1 MLGAGML
8 LAGGATFAYKRK
20 QTALFKSLYFLSWPV
35 LGSAVLWTLMPTPQQ
50 MEQEL
55 KQSGFDQEQI
65 DASRAATQA
74 QMEQLRAAAM
84 DAKAGV
90 QRGQQQQQQQE
101 NGR

>member
-1 MLGAGML
+1 MRSPL
-8 LAGGATFAYKRK
+8 
-20 QTALFKSLYFLSWPV
+20 
-35 LGSAVLWTLMPTPQQ
+35 
-50 MEQEL
+50 QEL

>member
-1 MLGAGML
+1 MRGGRDSCCSSAKACWVKSARLHLTCA
-8 LAGGATFAYKRK
+8 LACMRSP
-20 QTALFKSLYFLSWPV
+20 L
-35 LGSAVLWTLMPTPQQ
+35 
-50 MEQEL
+50 QEL